1 MHHRNQLGITGD
13 ADLTPGTRGAVVF
26 TDARGRSIE
35 PGATPIAPGGPP
47 PTPTGTWQHP
57 LGERLDH
64 WAVHFNPP
72 RPTPANAN

>member
-1 MHHRNQLGITGD
+1 G
-13 ADLTPGTRGAVVF
+13 TPGAVIF

-35 PGATPIAPGGPP
+35 PGAAPTTPGGPP

-72 RPTPANAN
+72 RPTHADTN